1 MHVRL
6 LGPVDAVVD
15 GEPRPVP
22 GLRRKAILATLALH
36 PATVVSLDQLADVV
50 WGDAVPSAPR
60 ATLQRHVSYLRA
72 VLGGATVIRAQ
83 PPGYVLEADCGTD
96 AGHAEQLLL
105 QGRRAAAPEAAAG
118 YLTAARA
125 LWRGP
130 SLADVAGGPWLDA
143 QAQRLDLLHT
153 QVSRAWADARLAAG
167 DHQALVPEL
176 ERLAADD
183 PLDEHVAAQLMLAL
197 YRSGQQAGALAACR
211 RARRTLAA
219 ELGAGPGPRLRELEA
234 AILRHD
240 PGLDSPGRLGAG
252 PGTGRPPPGPA
263 RPGPGAPGALEPGGR
278 PPAAAPTG
286 PAPLHRPGPGRLIP
300 AQLPPGPAFA
310 GRRAELARL
319 TAVLAPPQR
328 RSGAGVPSGLASAIA
343 VVSGTAGIGKTTLAV
358 HWARRAAGRFPDG
371 QLFASLHGFGVAG
384 AAADPGDVLRGFLEA
399 LGWPPA
405 SIPADQAGR
414 VALYRSA
421 LAGQQLLVVLDDAR
435 DARQVR
441 PLLPGAPG
449 CAVII
454 TSRSQL
460 TGLVAAEGARSLTL
474 DVLST
479 AEARDLLRT
488 RLGSGRVSRE
498 LAAADAIITRCARLP
513 LALTVAA
520 ARVTTTGLPLEAI
533 AGELRASAPALDAFD
548 SGDPATDVRSVL
560 SWSYQ
565 ALRADAARL
574 FRLLGLHPGPDWPV
588 AAAASLA
595 AAGPG
600 PARRLLAELAGAHLL
615 AEHRPGRYTCHD
627 LLRAYAAEQVQAA
640 DRPADRL
647 AAIRRLADHY
657 LGSAYRAVLLIEPH
671 TDPLDLPPAAPGT
684 ELAEAATVAD
694 AMAWLAA
701 EQAGILAMVRLA
713 AATGLTR
720 HAWQLAWLVSSAL
733 LRGGAWADHALVQEI
748 ARHAARQAGDVS
760 GQAHAA
766 HALALGYARS
776 GRFAAA
782 EPLFAE
788 AMALF
793 ESAGDR
799 IGQAGVHSILTW
811 IAEHHDRLADA
822 LGHATRALELYQ
834 AAGRGAVATALNDVG
849 FCHARLGH
857 YEQARQYCQRGLDL
871 ARASGERNCA
881 AAALDSLGL
890 VHDGLGQHGLA
901 VACYQQAADCYRDL
915 GDRFNEADT
924 LVSLG
929 DSEQRAGQLAAARTR
944 WAAALVILD
953 EIGHPDAGRVRSRLA
968 GSSQA
973 LAAGLADGQ

>member
-1 MHVRL
+1 
-6 LGPVDAVVD
+6 
-15 GEPRPVP
+15 
-22 GLRRKAILATLALH
+22 
-36 PATVVSLDQLADVV
+36 
-50 WGDAVPSAPR
+50 
-60 ATLQRHVSYLRA
+60 
-72 VLGGATVIRAQ
+72 
-83 PPGYVLEADCGTD
+83 
-96 AGHAEQLLL
+96 
-105 QGRRAAAPEAAAG
+105 
-118 YLTAARA
+118 
-125 LWRGP
+125 
-130 SLADVAGGPWLDA
+130 
-143 QAQRLDLLHT
+143 
-153 QVSRAWADARLAAG
+153 
-167 DHQALVPEL
+167 
-176 ERLAADD
+176 
-183 PLDEHVAAQLMLAL
+183 
-197 YRSGQQAGALAACR
+197 
-211 RARRTLAA
+211 
-219 ELGAGPGPRLRELEA
+219 
-234 AILRHD
+234 
-240 PGLDSPGRLGAG
+240 
-252 PGTGRPPPGPA
+252 
-263 RPGPGAPGALEPGGR
+263 
-278 PPAAAPTG
+278 
-286 PAPLHRPGPGRLIP
+286 
-300 AQLPPGPAFA
+300 
-310 GRRAELARL
+310 
-319 TAVLAPPQR
+319 VLAPPQR
-328 RSGAGVPSGLASAIA
+328 RSRAGVPSGLAGAIA

-358 HWARRAAGRFPDG
+358 HWARRAAARFPDG
-371 QLFASLHGFGVAG
+371 QLFASLHGFGAAG
-384 AAADPGDVLRGFLEA
+384 TAADPGDVLRGFLEA
-399 LGWPPA
+399 LGLPPA

-414 VALYRSA
+414 VALYRST

-454 TSRSQL
+454 TSRSRL

-474 DVLST
+474 DVLSP

-488 RLGSGRVSRE
+488 RLGAGRVSRE

-565 ALRADAARL
+565 ALSAGAARL

-640 DRPADRL
+640 DRAADRS
-647 AAIRRLADHY
+647 AAIRRLADHF
-657 LGSAYRAVLLIEPH
+657 LGSAHRAVLLIEPH

-720 HAWQLAWLVSSAL
+720 HAWQLAWLASSAL
-733 LRGGAWADHALVQEI
+733 LRGGAWAEHALVQEI

-782 EPLFAE
+782 DPLFAE

-822 LGHATRALELYQ
+822 LGHATRALELYE

-857 YEQARQYCQRGLDL
+857 YEQARQFCQRGLDL

-944 WAAALVILD
+944 WAGALVILD